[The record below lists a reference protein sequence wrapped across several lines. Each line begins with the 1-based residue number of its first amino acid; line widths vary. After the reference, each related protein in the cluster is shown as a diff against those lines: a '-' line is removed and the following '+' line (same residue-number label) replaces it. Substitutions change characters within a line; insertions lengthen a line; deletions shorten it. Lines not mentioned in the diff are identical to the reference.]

1 MAKEWGESFR
11 DETRAAHE
19 ARETAEAHLNVL
31 KDQQKQM
38 AEQVKKALQDKAS
51 AEAGLMT
58 TEKQAETLRSELHL
72 CEINL
77 ATERQMVKDL
87 HEELRKAKEATQ
99 LLKEAVEA
107 EKQASYALGV

>member
-1 MAKEWGESFR
+1 MAEEWGKSFH

-38 AEQVKKALQDKAS
+38 AKQVKKALKDKAS

-58 TEKQAETLRSELHL
+58 TEK
-72 CEINL
+72 
-77 ATERQMVKDL
+77 
-87 HEELRKAKEATQ
+87 
-99 LLKEAVEA
+99 
-107 EKQASYALGV
+107 